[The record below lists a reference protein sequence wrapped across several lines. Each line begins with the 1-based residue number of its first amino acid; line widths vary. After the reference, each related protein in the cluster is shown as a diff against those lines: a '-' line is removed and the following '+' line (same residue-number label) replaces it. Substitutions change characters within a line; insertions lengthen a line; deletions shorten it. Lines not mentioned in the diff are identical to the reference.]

1 MRIVVSVIQKKGPS
15 LVKHFAFSSRAN
27 QGIDIAPVMVIGLG
41 RFGISLA
48 RELTSNGVQ
57 VLGVDIDPKV
67 VREQAQFLTDVVIAD
82 CADPQALA
90 QIGVEEHKHVVLA
103 IGSHLEASIL
113 TASNLVEAGVPDIWA
128 KADSEAHGRILS
140 QLGVLHVI
148 HPERDTGRRVAHLL
162 GGRMSEFAEIAP
174 DFGVIS
180 LAPPQW
186 LVGAPV
192 DVAKVWRGMVCSS
205 LRLGKGIR
213 ASSRLSTPRCL
224 PPTPPSLPAVARKLW
239 RRSADKC
246 PRGC

>member
-48 RELTSNGVQ
+48 RELTRNGVQ
-57 VLGVDIDPKV
+57 VLGVYIDPKV
-67 VREQAQFLTDVVIAD
+67 VREQAQFLTDAVIAD

-192 DVAKVWRGMVCSS
+192 DVAKVWREHGVQ
-205 LRLGKGIR
+205 LIAVRQGDTGFVPLVD
-213 ASSRLSTPRCL
+213 ATLLTPNA
-224 PPTPPSLPAVARKLW
+224 TIVAGGSPKALEAFCR
-239 RRSADKC
+239 
-246 PRGC
+246 